1 VVHPWPVTCVAFA
14 PDGGT
19 AATAT
24 AGGTVAVWDVLR
36 REDRLAL
43 AMARHPRLGAAAPLA
58 ALDSALLAA
67 IANLVIA

>member
-1 VVHPWPVTCVAFA
+1 M
-14 PDGGT
+14 
-19 AATAT
+19 
-24 AGGTVAVWDVLR
+24 LR

-58 ALDSALLAA
+58 ALDGPLLAA